1 MGIGIAFATGALKG
15 WVDTKRAQQ
24 EAKIKE
30 QEKEAAEKKFYQ
42 EQFFTLA
49 GQKDANM
56 QVLKLAAKMGGIE
69 DDIDTAN
76 LINDVSTT
84 DKYGAYVLPIVEEY
98 KYSGTGGNPY
108 GRSQVFWNS
117 WQRHLANPNNFSK
130 AVDYF
135 KQDENAREQ
144 LAAAVRQNEYSLRSG
159 NINSQTSAGVKNEGL
174 KYIDLEQDYSFATKL
189 FDELGFTSVED
200 DVNKEIASKQ
210 IDFDPNTEIPVM
222 FNTGPQKNI
231 PIAIPAETHATW
243 EAMAMRGGFENVQ
256 EFVHAFGYTPGQK
269 PADMTMTEF
278 AAQQN
283 SVLFKAAEIYNMGY
297 GDMLANPA
305 RMNTLDVSN
314 LLDELDNRFG
324 KNNSAK
330 IQALSAMVGTPAEAQ
345 FRKVRKSRYSKNE
358 TRRIQAAVTG
368 QSFVENLTGLKKD
381 EFDEGFKAQKE
392 AVLYLD
398 RLAQIEDELG
408 KDVGTGWTRAFAGG
422 LKAVGIQVKQAGN
435 LIGDIFSNNRDFNS
449 LDSKTSLADLEAT
462 IKFVDPQIDLAKI
475 SEADAIRLTLA
486 AKMARAV
493 DPSGRLSNQ
502 DFEIQLRRLGQFNL
516 STPESVQAA
525 IGLVRKEFA
534 QDLEYKQLLKG
545 VIDNTAPLTRQT
557 AREVQAAMTLR
568 NMQGYVYGG
577 ARGTGVTQ
585 AATEAESDAGNL
597 EGFNIVPE
605 YQTKDGGAVYFS
617 DGILKDEAG
626 NVIQF
631 GIDTVE
637 VPTEKAQ

>member
-1 MGIGIAFATGALKG
+1 MGIGISFASGFLKG
-15 WVDTKRAQQ
+15 LNDVAREKNEKLLKEQ
-24 EAKIKE
+24 EAKAERQKMLGGWVVELIKSDNVDTTSE
-30 QEKEAAEKKFYQ
+30 GFRNIATEAG
-42 EQFFTLA
+42 LA
-49 GQKDANM
+49 DLVGVAN
-56 QVLKLAAKMGGIE
+56 KIS
-69 DDIDTAN
+69 DIN
-76 LINDVSTT
+76 KT
-84 DKYGAYVLPIVEEY
+84 DSFGTYILPLVDEY
-98 KYSGTGGNPY
+98 KFSGTGGNPY
-108 GRSQVFWNS
+108 SRSQVFWNS
-117 WQRHLANPNNFSK
+117 WQRHLAKPERFDE
-130 AVDYF
+130 AVQYF
-135 KQDENAREQ
+135 KQNDTAREQ
-144 LAAAVRQNEYSLRSG
+144 LFSAVRKNEDALRMG
-159 NINSQTSAGVKNEGL
+159 NIKSQSVSGIKAEGL
-174 KYIDLEQDYSFATKL
+174 RYIDIEQDYGFATKL

-200 DVNKEIASKQ
+200 EVNVKIASSQ

-222 FNTGPQKNI
+222 FNTGPEKNI
-231 PIAIPAETHATW
+231 PMAISKETYTTW
-243 EAMAMRGGFENVQ
+243 ESMATRGGFKNVQ

-269 PADMTMTEF
+269 PADMSLTEF

-305 RMNTLDVSN
+305 RMNTVDVSN
-314 LLDELDNRFG
+314 LLKELDNRFG

-358 TRRIQAAVTG
+358 TRSIQAAVTG
-368 QSFVENLTGLKKD
+368 QAFVESLTGLKKD

-398 RLAQIEDELG
+398 RLAQIEEELG

-462 IKFVDPQIDLAKI
+462 IKLVDPRIDLAKI

-493 DPSGRLSNQ
+493 DPAGRLSNQ
-502 DFEIQLRRLGQFNL
+502 DFEIQLRRLGSFNL

-525 IGLVRKEFA
+525 IRLVRNEFA

-545 VIDNTAPLTRQT
+545 VIDNTTTLTRQT

-568 NMQGYVYGG
+568 NLQGYVYGG
-577 ARGTGVTQ
+577 ARGTEVTQ
-585 AATEAESDAGNL
+585 AADESKSATGNL
-597 EGFNIVPE
+597 EGFAKVPGL
-605 YQTKDGGAVYFS
+605 QTKDGGEVYYA
-617 DGILKDEAG
+617 DGVYKDASGNEVNDVIETPETEA
-626 NVIQF
+626 Q
-631 GIDTVE
+631 
-637 VPTEKAQ
+637 